1 MYSNIAFPEE
11 YVNLWCSYTPEEVYK
26 LKQALRGSMML
37 GISDGT
43 GQEREEY
50 IQKFINEAIRITGS
64 NIYAFHR
71 HFIQTAYIHDSL
83 AVVANALDVLVKE
96 KARTQN
102 ISEDSVRLTMADRDL
117 LADQLRNLNFSV
129 GLTGN
134 ISFTQS
140 GRRRVSLV
148 DLRNF
153 VPIENADFSINT
165 SLFEDPWRV
174 QTRACLEVLQTGHI
188 YLVYFDENMTVSET
202 PTIIFPDGTTN
213 PPLDRPFRIFVRSK

>member
-1 MYSNIAFPEE
+1 
-11 YVNLWCSYTPEEVYK
+11 
-26 LKQALRGSMML
+26 ML

-50 IQKFINEAIRITGS
+50 IQKFITEAIRITGS
-64 NIYAFHR
+64 NIYGLHR
-71 HFIQTAYIHDSL
+71 HFIQTTYIHDSL
-83 AVVANALDVLVKE
+83 AVVANALDTLVKE
-96 KARTQN
+96 KAYMQN
-102 ISEDSVRLTMADRDL
+102 ISEDSVRLTMVDRVF
-117 LADQLRNLNFSV
+117 LADHLRNVNLTN

-134 ISFTQS
+134 ISFTQF
-140 GRRRVSLV
+140 GRRKVSLV

-165 SLFEDPWRV
+165 SLSEDPWRV
-174 QTRACLEVLQTGHI
+174 QKRACLEVLRTGHI
-188 YLVYFDENMTVSET
+188 YVVYFDENRTVSEI